1 MSLIKMKD
9 IELDVEI
16 RLIFVILIL
25 IFVILILLSTSKT
38 RLTLYGGIHE
48 IGGETEGVK
57 DIVTLPEYKIEI
69 PNEKLIEC
77 MLGKK
82 GYRG

>member
-16 RLIFVILIL
+16 RLM
-25 IFVILILLSTSKT
+25 FVILILLSTSKT

-57 DIVTLPEYKIEI
+57 DIVTA
-69 PNEKLIEC
+69 LIQDRNS
-77 MLGKK
+77 K
-82 GYRG
+82 